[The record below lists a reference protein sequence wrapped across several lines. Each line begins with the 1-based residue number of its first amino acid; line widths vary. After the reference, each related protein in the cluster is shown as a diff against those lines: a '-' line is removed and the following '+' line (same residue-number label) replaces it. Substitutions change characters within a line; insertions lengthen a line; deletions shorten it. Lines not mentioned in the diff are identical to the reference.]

1 MTTIERVIALQRV
14 ALFADTPGRI
24 LAAVARRATEVE
36 VAAGEVVIDEG
47 SVEDHLFALVRGRL
61 RVHRGE
67 STVAT
72 LEPGAAVGELAA
84 LVPEPRSASVTAVE
98 PSTLLR
104 IEKAVLVIQFYFYA
118 VLIYALMSW
127 FGGASYS
134 PVGQVLGRLVE
145 PLLAPFR
152 RIIPPIGGLD
162 LSALFLMIAL
172 QAVLILLRSP

>member
-1 MTTIERVIALQRV
+1 MNDALYFVLNTLLTLVVVVFLLRVLMPLVRADFRNPVGEAVLKITNPLVLPLRRVIRPGRRVDVASIV
-14 ALFADTPGRI
+14 ALLIVHFAKTI
-24 LAAVARRATEVE
+24 VL
-36 VAAGEVVIDEG
+36 
-47 SVEDHLFALVRGRL
+47 LLVRGAVL
-61 RVHRGE
+61 RPD
-67 STVAT
+67 TV
-72 LEPGAAVGELAA
+72 
-84 LVPEPRSASVTAVE
+84 LVAGLFGLV
-98 PSTLLR
+98 
-104 IEKAVLVIQFYFYA
+104 ILVIQFFFYA
-118 VLIYALMSW
+118 VLIYAIMSW

>member
-1 MTTIERVIALQRV
+1 MNDALYFVLNTLLTLVVVVFLLRVLMPLVRADFRNPVGEAVLKITNPLVLPLRRAIRPGRRVDVASIV
-14 ALFADTPGRI
+14 ALLIVQFAKTI
-24 LAAVARRATEVE
+24 VL
-36 VAAGEVVIDEG
+36 
-47 SVEDHLFALVRGRL
+47 LLVRGAVL
-61 RVHRGE
+61 RPD
-67 STVAT
+67 TV
-72 LEPGAAVGELAA
+72 
-84 LVPEPRSASVTAVE
+84 LVAGLFGLV
-98 PSTLLR
+98 
-104 IEKAVLVIQFYFYA
+104 ILVIQFYFYA

>member
-1 MTTIERVIALQRV
+1 MNDALYFILNTLLTLVVVVFLLRVLMPLVRADFRNPVGEAVLKITNPLVLPLRRAIRPGRRVDVASIV
-14 ALFADTPGRI
+14 ALLIVQFAKTI
-24 LAAVARRATEVE
+24 VL
-36 VAAGEVVIDEG
+36 
-47 SVEDHLFALVRGRL
+47 LLVRGAVL
-61 RVHRGE
+61 RPD
-67 STVAT
+67 TV
-72 LEPGAAVGELAA
+72 
-84 LVPEPRSASVTAVE
+84 LVAGLFGLV
-98 PSTLLR
+98 
-104 IEKAVLVIQFYFYA
+104 ILVIQFFFYA